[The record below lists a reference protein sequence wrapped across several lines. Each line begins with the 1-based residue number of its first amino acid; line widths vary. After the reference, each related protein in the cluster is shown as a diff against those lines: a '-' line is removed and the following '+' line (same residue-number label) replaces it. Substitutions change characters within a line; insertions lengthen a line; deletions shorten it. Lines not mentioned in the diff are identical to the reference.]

1 MCVMMCFPMGLSCTG
16 TLFAS
21 WTLVT
26 VSFPMLGKFLT
37 IFSSNIFSSPPVFS
51 FFCATYNSNVCVLN
65 VIPVYLRL
73 SLFVSI
79 IFLHSSPQWWFPP
92 LHLPVHS
99 SILLPHLF
107 CYWFLLSVIFILVIM
122 VFIYVLLFFSFS
134 RFLIDISSI
143 FSIYFS
149 IVKTIMRQ
157 ERQLHKN

>member
-1 MCVMMCFPMGLSCTG
+1 MCVVMCFPMGLSCTG

-65 VIPVYLRL
+65 VIPVSLRL

-79 IFLHSSPQWWFPP
+79 IFLYSSPQWWFPP

-107 CYWFLLSVIFILVIM
+107 CYWFLLSVIFILVM
-122 VFIYVLLFFSFS
+122 LFIYVLLFFS
-134 RFLIDISSI
+134 SSK
-143 FSIYFS
+143 SLLDIYFLS
-149 IVKTIMRQ
+149 LFFHCKDYHETRKTTT
-157 ERQLHKN
+157 